1 MNEIHSTNLRLK
13 MGTVSHRRAWEYL
26 QTMDK
31 GQFKSYSNVIAMALV
46 EFFERKAKLQDDP
59 YFETREREERFIR
72 QIISEVENALDKVLP
87 VYLAG
92 FMSGIS
98 GKEKS
103 NDDPA

>member
-1 MNEIHSTNLRLK
+1 MNEIHSTNLRLN
-13 MGTVSHRRAWEYL
+13 MGKESHRRAWEYL

-72 QIISEVENALDKVLP
+72 QIVSEVEKALDKVLP

-103 NDDPA
+103 NDDSA

>member
-1 MNEIHSTNLRLK
+1 MNEIHSTNLRLN
-13 MGTVSHRRAWEYL
+13 MGKESHRKAWEYM

-72 QIISEVENALDKVLP
+72 QIVNELEKALDKVLP

-92 FMSGIS
+92 FMSGVS
-98 GKEKS
+98 GTAKNS
-103 NDDPA
+103 DV

>member
-1 MNEIHSTNLRLK
+1 MNEIHSTNLRLN
-13 MGTVSHRRAWEYL
+13 MGKESHRRAWECL

-31 GQFKSYSNVIAMALV
+31 GQYKSYSNVIAMALV

-87 VYLAG
+87 AYLAG

>member
-1 MNEIHSTNLRLK
+1 MNEIHSTNLRLN
-13 MGTVSHRRAWEYL
+13 MGKESHRKAWEYL

-31 GQFKSYSNVIAMALV
+31 GQYKSYSNVIALALV

-72 QIISEVENALDKVLP
+72 QIVSEVEKAMDKVLP

-103 NDDPA
+103 NDDPS

>member
-1 MNEIHSTNLRLK
+1 MNEIHSTNLRLN
-13 MGTVSHRRAWEYL
+13 MGKESHRGAWEYL
-26 QTMDK
+26 RTMDK
-31 GQFKSYSNVIAMALV
+31 GQYKSYSNVIAMALV

-92 FMSGIS
+92 FISGVS

-103 NDDPA
+103 NDDPT

>member
-1 MNEIHSTNLRLK
+1 MNEIHSTNLRLN
-13 MGTVSHRRAWEYL
+13 MGKESHRKAWEYL

-31 GQFKSYSNVIAMALV
+31 GQFKSYSNVIALALV

-72 QIISEVENALDKVLP
+72 QIVSEVEKALDKVLP

-98 GKEKS
+98 GTAKS
-103 NDDPA
+103 NDDTA